1 MKSMSGVSVS
11 ASSRGGPF
19 VGFLDGFA
27 GELERVG
34 YSPRTIETQ
43 VNLARHLSGWL
54 AAEGLAAADLDGV
67 VIARFLA
74 VRRVTYSSMR
84 SELALVPLLAFLRR
98 VGAGV
103 PPAVVAA
110 PADPAALLVERF
122 SRYLAVE
129 RGLGAATVR
138 SYGSQVSPFVTAF
151 PPDQDGV
158 VVVTARQVA
167 NFVTAR
173 AAGCRPGSVAVGAN
187 ALRALLRWMW
197 RERIMPVDLS
207 GSVGAVCR
215 PAGATVPKA
224 LNASEVAALRA
235 ELASGPE
242 RLRNEAMVA
251 LMLRLGLRA
260 GEVAGLLLDDIRWRV
275 GVIVVRGKR
284 GRIDELP
291 IPVDVGELLVVYLRD
306 GRPDRPDRH
315 VFLGVD
321 APHRALAGS
330 AVTSVAARALKQ
342 ARIVGSGA
350 AHRLRHTAACEVLAG
365 GGGLIEAGQLLR
377 HSGPQTTAIYARA
390 DIAALATIA
399 RPWPTAGSV
408 R

>member
-1 MKSMSGVSVS
+1 MKSMSWV
-11 ASSRGGPF
+11 AAASRGGPL

-43 VNLARHLSGWL
+43 VNLARHLSRWL
-54 AAEGLAAADLDGV
+54 AVEGLAAADLDGG
-67 VIARFLA
+67 VIARFLV

-84 SELALVPLLAFLRR
+84 SALALVPLLAFLRS

-103 PPAVVAA
+103 PPVVVAV

-122 SRYLAVE
+122 SRYLATE
-129 RGLGAATVR
+129 RGLAAATVR
-138 SYGSQVSPFVTAF
+138 SYVSQVSPFVTAF
-151 PPDQDGV
+151 PPGQNGV
-158 VVVTARQVA
+158 VVGVTARQVA
-167 NFVTAR
+167 DFQTAR
-173 AAGCRPGSVAVGAN
+173 SADCRPGSVAVGAN

-197 RERIMPVDLS
+197 RERIVPEDLS

-224 LNASEVAALRA
+224 LSVGEVAELRA
-235 ELASGPE
+235 ELASEPE

-260 GEVAGLLLDDIRWRV
+260 GEVAGLSLDDIGWRV

-291 IPVDVGELLVVYLRD
+291 IPVDVGELLVAYLRD

-330 AVTSVAARALKQ
+330 AVTSVAARALKH
-342 ARIVGSGA
+342 AGIVGPGA
-350 AHRLRHTAACEVLAG
+350 AHRLRHTAACGVLAG

-399 RPWPTAGSV
+399 RPWPTAGGAL
-408 R
+408 